1 MALVRAL
8 YRRDWEIERTYQMSL
23 LLSFVNVGLLAFSL
37 YFISKLVE
45 NPASLAEFDGTY
57 FDFAIVGIA
66 VNSFAGVGLQGFTGS
81 LVREQSTGT
90 IDLLLASPA
99 RHTLLIVGI
108 FLFPYTLAVAEIAG
122 LLIIGIGIIGSGI
135 SLQGVLLSIPIL
147 LLTSL
152 TFAAVG
158 IAAAGVLLLT
168 KRGDPISGPFYQA
181 NLLLSGTLYPIGE
194 LPELLRVIGYL
205 LPATWGIQAM
215 RELLLADAG
224 WRDVAPEALIL
235 CGFVVVLLPIG
246 MLVFRR
252 SLGYARRLGVV
263 GSY

>member
-1 MALVRAL
+1 MLLVRAL

-23 LLSFVNVGLLAFSL
+23 LLSFTDVIVLGVTL
-37 YFISKLVE
+37 YFISKLIE
-45 NPASLAEFDGTY
+45 DPASLADFSGTY
-57 FDFAIVGIA
+57 FDYALVGIA
-66 VNSFAGVGLQGFTGS
+66 VNSFAGVGLQGFTGT

-99 RHTLLIVGI
+99 RHIPMITGM
-108 FLFPYTLAVAEIAG
+108 FLFPYTIATVQVFG
-122 LLIIGIGIIGSGI
+122 LLIVGVGLIGSGI
-135 SLQGVLLSIPIL
+135 SLEGLILSVPIL
-147 LLTSL
+147 FLTSA

-181 NLLLSGTLYPIGE
+181 SLLLSGALFPLEE
-194 LPELLRVIGYL
+194 LPEFFRVVGALI
-205 LPATWGIQAM
+205 PATWGIQAM

-224 WRDVAPEALIL
+224 WQDVTPEALIL
-235 CGFVVVLLPIG
+235 CGFIVVMLPTG
-246 MLVFRR
+246 LYVFRR
-252 SLGYARRLGVV
+252 CLASARRLGVV